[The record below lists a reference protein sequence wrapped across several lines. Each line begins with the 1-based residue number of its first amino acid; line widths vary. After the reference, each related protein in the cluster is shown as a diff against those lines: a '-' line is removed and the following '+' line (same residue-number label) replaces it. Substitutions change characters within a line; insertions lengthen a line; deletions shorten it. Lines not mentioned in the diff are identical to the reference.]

1 MTGIFAVDRDMQ
13 DRADAVAGDA
23 VYAQLFHQLVVA
35 DGDLHPIDR
44 GGQTV
49 AADLLDIGHAAA
61 VDRLAVGPLQALADG
76 VRGGALGMRGQLDEL
91 LVFQLVVVDAADLKY
106 TLGQRTG
113 LVEDHDLRLRKR
125 LHVV

>member
-1 MTGIFAVDRDMQ
+1 
-13 DRADAVAGDA
+13 
-23 VYAQLFHQLVVA
+23 
-35 DGDLHPIDR
+35 
-44 GGQTV
+44 
-49 AADLLDIGHAAA
+49 
-61 VDRLAVGPLQALADG
+61 
-76 VRGGALGMRGQLDEL
+76 MRGQLDEL

>member
-35 DGDLHPIDR
+35 NGDLHPIDR
-44 GGQTV
+44 GGQAV

-76 VRGGALGMRGQLDEL
+76 V
-91 LVFQLVVVDAADLKY
+91 
-106 TLGQRTG
+106 
-113 LVEDHDLRLRKR
+113 
-125 LHVV
+125 